1 MRYVLG
7 VESGQTSTTA
17 VILDETGILLGI
29 GQSGNAFPAG
39 AVGDQGSER
48 LRRSVLEA
56 IQTAV
61 VMADLQNARI
71 AAAFLSLTTDTDTAR
86 NSLAAAVPAEQLFF
100 GDAARSAFYAVTF
113 GRPGAVVIAGTRA
126 AAYGVS
132 RDGKQ
137 ARSGGWGMPTGDAGS
152 SQWIALH
159 GVAACCRSAD
169 GIEAPTQMLPLLLKH
184 FAAADLRRVRDRLT
198 LPEIY
203 SDLPALAEIV
213 HLAAAQGDA
222 AARRILREAGK
233 ELAFS
238 LLAVLKSLGLQNES
252 VTVGAVG
259 EVFLAGRAVLR
270 SFREQVRKSAPDA
283 VIAARHLPYAVG
295 AGLIGLEEI
304 GVELDDPLCRNVGL
318 GLTRLTAARA

>member
-7 VESGQTSTTA
+7 VEGGQTSTTA
-17 VILDETGILLGI
+17 VVIDETGMVLGI
-29 GQSGNAFPAG
+29 GQSGNPIPTSTVGIEG
-39 AVGDQGSER
+39 AER
-48 LRRSVLEA
+48 ARRSVLEA
-56 IQTAV
+56 IQSAV

-71 AAAFLSLTTDTDTAR
+71 AAAFLSLHPNTDAGR
-86 NSLAAAVPAEQLFF
+86 NSLAAVVPAEQLFF
-100 GDAARSAFYAVTF
+100 GDSARSAFYAVTF

-126 AAYGVS
+126 AAYGVN

-137 ARSGGWGMPTGDAGS
+137 AQSGGWGMPGGDEGS

-159 GVAACCRSAD
+159 GVAVCCRSAD
-169 GIEAPTQMLPLLLKH
+169 GIDAPTAMLPLLLKY
-184 FAAADLRRVRDRLT
+184 FAAADLRRVRDRLSQ
-198 LPEIY
+198 PETY
-203 SDLPALAEIV
+203 SDLTALAEIV
-213 HLAAAQGDA
+213 HLAAAKGDA
-222 AARRILREAGK
+222 AAKRILREAGK

-270 SFREQVRKSAPDA
+270 SFREQVRKSAPNA
-283 VIAARHLPYAVG
+283 TIAATHLPFAIG

-318 GLTRLTAARA
+318 GLTRLSAARA